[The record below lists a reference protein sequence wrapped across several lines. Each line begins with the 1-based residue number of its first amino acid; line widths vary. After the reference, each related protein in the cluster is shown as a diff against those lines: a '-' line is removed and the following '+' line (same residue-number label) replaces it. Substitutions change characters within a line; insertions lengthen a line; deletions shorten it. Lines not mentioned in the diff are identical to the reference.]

1 MIFDITGIDK
11 VKLLQALFENA
22 KPAEGAAAAITMID
36 SFNNTFLDEVDCIS
50 ALKDFN
56 SSDEIRCYRIF
67 DYFKGKAM
75 KTVFERKRNGRI
87 VIDSDNY
94 DQRNGR
100 YQFLKTMIDTFP
112 IGDVRIINKTFKPY
126 TIVEMDQYGKTTKE
140 EILYYRHLLKNTT
153 KKQNDLGSYWQ
164 INQQ

>member
-22 KPAEGAAAAITMID
+22 KPTEGAAAAITMID
-36 SFNNTFLDEVDCIS
+36 SSNNPFLDEVDCFS

-100 YQFLKTMIDTFP
+100 YQFLKAMLSSFP
-112 IGDVRIINKTFKPY
+112 VEDVHIVDKAFKPY
-126 TIVEMDQYGKTTKE
+126 TIIEMDKYGITTKE
-140 EILYYRHLLKNTT
+140 EILHYRNLLKNAT
-153 KKQNDLGSYWQ
+153 KKHNDFGSYWQ
-164 INQQ
+164 IEH

>member
-1 MIFDITGIDK
+1 MIFDITEINK
-11 VKLLQALFENA
+11 VKLLMALYENA
-22 KPAEGAAAAITMID
+22 KQTDGAAQA
-36 SFNNTFLDEVDCIS
+36 EVLINKDCHLSETDCIN
-50 ALKDFN
+50 ALNEFN
-56 SSDEIRCYRIF
+56 SSSEIRCYRIF